1 MYLDAGA
8 DPILIS
14 ATGVNPGTDRWP
26 DVAHKGPIR
35 SRPSSSAKRRHER
48 RAGASR
54 EAAAARIRPI
64 TSNENKSSMEPARSP
79 QEPPVY
85 VSPQSRE
92 EQQLVKELQNITGL
106 EAHVAQRR
114 SHRRPARAPSSK
126 RPRSR
131 PLAAPTALR
140 PSRAPQVPAIES
152 TQADEANGSKKLSI
166 PFSICACHPCAGAML
181 IFSVSLRGENG

>member
-1 MYLDAGA
+1 
-8 DPILIS
+8 
-14 ATGVNPGTDRWP
+14 
-26 DVAHKGPIR
+26 
-35 SRPSSSAKRRHER
+35 
-48 RAGASR
+48 
-54 EAAAARIRPI
+54 
-64 TSNENKSSMEPARSP
+64 MEPARSP
-79 QEPPVY
+79 QEPAVY

-114 SHRRPARAPSSK
+114 SHRRPARAPTAPAECR
-126 RPRSR
+126 RPAR
-131 PLAAPTALR
+131 APTAPAECGIDIVVPIAAPRYRNILSVRPYAIDATPLRYHYRHRQNAPDRVPSRPLR

-152 TQADEANGSKKLSI
+152 TQADEAGGSKKLSI

>member
-1 MYLDAGA
+1 MAAWAESRRVARGG
-8 DPILIS
+8 S
-14 ATGVNPGTDRWP
+14 GP
-26 DVAHKGPIR
+26 DTTHNKQR
-35 SRPSSSAKRRHER
+35 
-48 RAGASR
+48 
-54 EAAAARIRPI
+54 
-64 TSNENKSSMEPARSP
+64 NKSSMEPARSP
-79 QEPPVY
+79 QEPAVY

-114 SHRRPARAPSSK
+114 SHRRPARAPTAPAECGIGFAVPIAAPRYRNILSV
-126 RPRSR
+126 RPYAIDATPLRYHYRHCQYAPELGPSR
-131 PLAAPTALR
+131 PLR

-181 IFSVSLRGENG
+181 IFSVSLRGV

>member
-48 RAGASR
+48 RACASR
-54 EAAAARIRPI
+54 EAAAARIRPV
-64 TSNENKSSMEPARSP
+64 TT
-79 QEPPVY
+79 
-85 VSPQSRE
+85 
-92 EQQLVKELQNITGL
+92 QLRPR
-106 EAHVAQRR
+106 RR
-114 SHRRPARAPSSK
+114 SVESTSLWNRLRCTNSCPGVPEYTVRTPIRHRRDSSSVSLSSSSK

-181 IFSVSLRGENG
+181 IFSC

>member
-1 MYLDAGA
+1 
-8 DPILIS
+8 
-14 ATGVNPGTDRWP
+14 
-26 DVAHKGPIR
+26 
-35 SRPSSSAKRRHER
+35 
-48 RAGASR
+48 
-54 EAAAARIRPI
+54 
-64 TSNENKSSMEPARSP
+64 MEPARSP
-79 QEPPVY
+79 QEPLY

-114 SHRRPARAPSSK
+114 SHRRPARAPTAPAECGIDIVVPIAAPRYRNILSV
-126 RPRSR
+126 RPYAIDATPLRYHYRHRQNAPDRVPSR
-131 PLAAPTALR
+131 PLR

-181 IFSVSLRGENG
+181 IFSVSFCALNERNGRRGKRGGFAEHVSRRWGGPNFN